1 MSHGLASR
9 VGRISA
15 QIGIVVAIF
24 LFWEMAVQTGMANAR
39 VLPPPSLVLPRAVA
53 MLGDPVV
60 LYNLWITSA
69 QVLLAFVLVAPIGI
83 AIGLLLGES
92 DYFGR
97 AFKPFFF
104 FLASVP
110 KSVFL
115 PVFIL
120 AFGIGF
126 TQKVAFGM
134 FQAIFVLVISAI
146 AAAESVSSDFLKTAR
161 AYGAS
166 RRQLYLDIYLPAMLP
181 VIVEGLRL
189 GMIFNITGV
198 LFAEMYVSRA
208 GLGHLVSTWGMSFQ
222 MVNLFAGIL
231 LAAVL
236 SIAVNEALRWYEN
249 KVGAWRG

>member
-1 MSHGLASR
+1 MSRAGTLL
-9 VGRISA
+9 A
-15 QIGIVVAIF
+15 QIGIVAGIF
-24 LFWEMAVQTGMANAR
+24 LFWEAAVQTGVANAR
-39 VLPPPSLVLPRAVA
+39 IVPPPSLVLPRAFA
-53 MLGDPVV
+53 MLGDPIV
-60 LYNLWITSA
+60 LYHLWITSA
-69 QVLLAFVLVAPIGI
+69 QVLLAFILVAPIGV

-97 AFKPFFF
+97 AFKPFFYF
-104 FLASVP
+104 VASVP

-146 AAAESVSSDFLKTAR
+146 AAAESVSSDFVKMAR
-161 AYGAS
+161 AYGAT
-166 RRQLYLDIYLPAMLP
+166 RRQLYVDIYLPAMLP
-181 VIVEGLRL
+181 VVVEGLRL

-208 GLGHLVSTWGMSFQ
+208 GLGHLVSNWGMRFE

-236 SIAVNEALRWYEN
+236 SIAVNETLRWYEN
-249 KVGAWRG
+249 RVGAWRG

>member
-1 MSHGLASR
+1 MKNAGRLLTQLA
-9 VGRISA
+9 
-15 QIGIVVAIF
+15 IVVAMF
-24 LFWEMAVQTGMANAR
+24 LFWEMAVRTGLANAR
-39 VLPPPSLVLPRAVA
+39 IVPPPSEVLPRTIM

-69 QVLLAFVLVAPIGI
+69 QVMVAFVLVAPIGV

-97 AFKPFFF
+97 AFKPFFYF
-104 FLASVP
+104 VASVP

-146 AAAESVSSDFLKTAR
+146 AAAESVSPDYIKMAR

-166 RRQLYLDIYLPAMLP
+166 RRQLYIDIYLPAMLP

-231 LAAVL
+231 LAASL
-236 SIAVNEALRWYEN
+236 SIAVNELLRWYEN
-249 KVGAWRG
+249 RVGAWRG

>member
-1 MSHGLASR
+1 MSRAGTLL
-9 VGRISA
+9 A
-15 QIGIVVAIF
+15 QIGIVAGFF
-24 LFWEMAVQTGMANAR
+24 LFWEAAVQTGVANAR
-39 VLPPPSLVLPRAVA
+39 IVPPPSLVLPRAFA
-53 MLGDPVV
+53 MLGDPIV
-60 LYNLWITSA
+60 LYHLWITSA
-69 QVLLAFVLVAPIGI
+69 QVLLAFILVAPIGV

-97 AFKPFFF
+97 AFKPFFYF
-104 FLASVP
+104 VASVP

-146 AAAESVSSDFLKTAR
+146 AAAESVSSDFVKMAR
-161 AYGAS
+161 AYGAT
-166 RRQLYLDIYLPAMLP
+166 RRQLYVDIYLPAMLP
-181 VIVEGLRL
+181 VVVEGLRL

-208 GLGHLVSTWGMSFQ
+208 GLGHLVSNWGMRFE

-236 SIAVNEALRWYEN
+236 SIAVNETLRWYEN
-249 KVGAWRG
+249 RVGAWRG

>member
-1 MSHGLASR
+1 MKNAGRLLAQL
-9 VGRISA
+9 A
-15 QIGIVVAIF
+15 IVAAMF
-24 LFWEMAVQTGMANAR
+24 LFWEMAVRTGLANAR
-39 VLPPPSLVLPRAVA
+39 IVPPPSEVLPRAIT

-60 LYNLWITSA
+60 LHNLWITSA
-69 QVLLAFVLVAPIGI
+69 QVMLAFVLVAPIGV

-104 FLASVP
+104 FVASVP

-146 AAAESVSSDFLKTAR
+146 AAAESVSPDYLKMAR

-166 RRQLYLDIYLPAMLP
+166 RRQIYVDIYLPAMLP

-231 LAAVL
+231 LAASL
-236 SIAVNEALRWYEN
+236 SIAVNELLRWYEN
-249 KVGAWRG
+249 RVGAWRG

>member
-1 MSHGLASR
+1 MSGAGR
-9 VGRISA
+9 VPA

-24 LFWEMAVQTGMANAR
+24 LIWEVVVQTGVANPR
-39 VLPPPSLVLPRAVA
+39 IVPPPSQVLPTAIA
-53 MLGDPVV
+53 MLGDTQV
-60 LYNLWITSA
+60 LYHLWITSA
-69 QVLLAFVLVAPIGI
+69 QVMLAFVLVAPIGV

-97 AFKPFFF
+97 AFKPFFYF
-104 FLASVP
+104 VASVP

-146 AAAESVSSDFLKTAR
+146 AAADSVSADYLKMAR

-166 RRQLYLDIYLPAMLP
+166 RRQIYKDIYLPAMLP

-208 GLGHLVSTWGMSFQ
+208 GLGHLVSNWGMSFE

-236 SIAVNEALRWYEN
+236 SIAVNETLRWYETR
-249 KVGAWRG
+249 VGSWRG

>member
-1 MSHGLASR
+1 MSRAGTLLAR
-9 VGRISA
+9 
-15 QIGIVVAIF
+15 IGIVAGIF
-24 LFWEMAVQTGMANAR
+24 LFWEAAVQTGVANAR
-39 VLPPPSLVLPRAVA
+39 IVPPPSLVLPRAFA
-53 MLGDPVV
+53 MLGDPIV
-60 LYNLWITSA
+60 LYHLWITSA
-69 QVLLAFVLVAPIGI
+69 QVLLAFILVAPIGV

-97 AFKPFFF
+97 AFKPFFYF
-104 FLASVP
+104 VASVP

-146 AAAESVSSDFLKTAR
+146 AAAESVSSDFVKMAR
-161 AYGAS
+161 AYGAT
-166 RRQLYLDIYLPAMLP
+166 RRQLYVDIYLPAMLP
-181 VIVEGLRL
+181 VVVEGLRL

-208 GLGHLVSTWGMSFQ
+208 GLGHLVSNWGMRFE

-236 SIAVNEALRWYEN
+236 SIAVNETLRWYEN
-249 KVGAWRG
+249 RVGAWRG

>member
-1 MSHGLASR
+1 MLP
-9 VGRISA
+9 GRTIIA
-15 QIGIVVAIF
+15 QIGIVLAMVLI
-24 LFWEMAVQTGMANAR
+24 WEVAVQAGFANAR
-39 VLPPPSLVLPRAVA
+39 ILPPPSEVLPRAVE
-53 MLGDPVV
+53 LLRDPEV

-69 QVLLAFVLVAPIGI
+69 QVMLAFILVAPLGV

-97 AFKPFFF
+97 AFKPFFYF
-104 FLASVP
+104 VASVP

-120 AFGIGF
+120 TFGIGF

-146 AAAESVSSDFLKTAR
+146 AAAESIPADFVKMAR
-161 AYGAS
+161 AYGAT
-166 RRQLYLDIYLPAMLP
+166 RRQLYTSIYLPAMLP

-222 MVNLFAGIL
+222 MVSLFAGIL
-231 LAAVL
+231 IAALL
-236 SIAVNEALRWYEN
+236 SIAVNETLRWYEN

>member
-1 MSHGLASR
+1 MSGA
-9 VGRISA
+9 GRLSA
-15 QIGIVVAIF
+15 QIGIVVGIF
-24 LFWEMAVQTGMANAR
+24 LAWEAAVQTGVANPR
-39 VLPPPSLVLPRAVA
+39 IVPPPSQVLPMALA
-53 MLGDPVV
+53 MLGDPEV
-60 LYNLWITSA
+60 LHHLWITSA
-69 QVLLAFVLVAPIGI
+69 QVMLAFVLVAPLGV

-97 AFKPFFF
+97 AFKPFFYF
-104 FLASVP
+104 VASVP

-146 AAAESVSSDFLKTAR
+146 AAADSVSADYLKMAR

-166 RRQLYLDIYLPAMLP
+166 RRQIYQDIYLPAMLP

-208 GLGHLVSTWGMSFQ
+208 GLGHLVANWGMSFE
-222 MVNLFAGIL
+222 MVKLFAGIL

-236 SIAVNEALRWYEN
+236 SIAVNESLRWYE
-249 KVGAWRG
+249 KRIGAWRG

>member
-1 MSHGLASR
+1 MSERWTIVARIAIVLSLFVGWELAVSLGLANE
-9 VGRISA
+9 RI
-15 QIGIVVAIF
+15 V
-24 LFWEMAVQTGMANAR
+24 
-39 VLPPPSLVLPRAVA
+39 PPPSAVLPRTVA
-53 MLGDPVV
+53 MLGDPTV
-60 LYNLWITSA
+60 LYHLWITSA

-104 FLASVP
+104 FVASVP

-146 AAAESVSSDFLKTAR
+146 AAADSVSADYLRMAR

-166 RRQLYLDIYLPAMLP
+166 RSQLYIDIYLPAMLP
-181 VIVEGLRL
+181 IIVEGLRL

-208 GLGHLVSTWGMSFQ
+208 GLGHLVSNWGMSFD

-236 SIAVNEALRWYEN
+236 SIVVNETLRWYEN
-249 KVGAWRG
+249 RVGAWRN